1 MRHKPN
7 RLSLPH
13 ARMRGKAAVEPGS
26 KLETLVEVHD
36 RAENALR
43 MLIESLPIG
52 LIITDKKGKITD
64 LNESSLRMFGYGR
77 HELLEQ
83 SIETLLPERLRNSH
97 QGHRAGYIRNPHVRP
112 MGVGMELFAR
122 RKDGTEFP
130 VEVSLGPLA
139 GEDRTLVST
148 TVVDITERKKIEQQ
162 LHLAQRM
169 EAIGQLAGGIAHDFN
184 NLLAVIMGSA
194 DILVDALPRGDPL
207 GRKVEMIRSAGSS
220 AADLIRQLLAFSRQ
234 QMVQPVVLDVSKI
247 IARTQGMLQR
257 IVGEDIEFKVV
268 VEDSVGS
275 IKADPGQI
283 EQVLLNLAGN
293 ARDAMP
299 KGGRLTIRASNV
311 ELDESDRKRH
321 APVVPGPYVML
332 AIEDTGCGMD
342 LKTQRRIF
350 DPFFTT
356 KELGKGTGLGLATVY
371 GIVKQTGG
379 YIWVYS
385 EVGHGTIFRVY
396 LPRVGKAVQIAER
409 EPSEVEELQ
418 GSETILVAEDSES
431 LREMAQEYL
440 ESIGYTVLSAV
451 SGEKALQWAKDFQG
465 PIHLLL
471 TDVVMPEMSG
481 PELANQMASLR
492 PGVRIIF
499 TSGYTV
505 DAVAGQGI
513 LDPNVAFIQKP
524 YRPKALAKKIRQVLS
539 GGPRELPAG
548 SAQKEAITTSPPMK
562 A

>member
-1 MRHKPN
+1 MGHELN
-7 RLSLPH
+7 RLLLPR
-13 ARMRGKAAVEPGS
+13 ARVGGQAAIEYGS
-26 KLETLVEVHD
+26 KRETLVDV
-36 RAENALR
+36 RSIAENTLR
-43 MLIESLPIG
+43 TLIESLPMG
-52 LIITDKKGKITD
+52 LIIADEKGRITD
-64 LNESSLRMFGYGR
+64 LNESSLRMFGYSR
-77 HELLEQ
+77 EELLGQ
-83 SIETLLPERLRNSH
+83 AIETLLPERLRNSH
-97 QGHRAGYIRNPHVRP
+97 HGHRAGYIQHPHARP
-112 MGVGMELFAR
+112 MGLGMELFAR

-139 GEDRTLVST
+139 TKDGMLVT
-148 TVVDITERKKIEQQ
+148 GTVIDISERKKIEQQ
-162 LHLAQRM
+162 LRLAQRM

-194 DILVDALPRGDPL
+194 DIIVDALPRGDPL

-220 AADLIRQLLAFSRQ
+220 AADLVRQLLAFSRQ
-234 QMVQPVVLDVSKI
+234 QMVQPLVLNVPKI
-247 IARTQGMLQR
+247 IARTQAMLQR
-257 IVGEDIEFKVV
+257 IIGEDIEFKVI

-283 EQVLLNLAGN
+283 EQVLLNLAAN

-299 KGGRLTIRASNV
+299 KGGRLSIHASNV
-311 ELDESDRKRH
+311 ELDESDRKKH

-342 LKTQRRIF
+342 LKTQARIF

-356 KELGKGTGLGLATVY
+356 KALGKGTGLGLATVY

-385 EVGHGTIFRVY
+385 ELGHGTIFRVY
-396 LPRVGKAVQIAER
+396 LPRVGKAIQTAQR
-409 EPSEVEELQ
+409 EASETEALQ
-418 GSETILVAEDSES
+418 GSETILLAEDSES

-440 ESIGYTVLSAV
+440 ESIGYRVLSAV
-451 SGEKALQWAKDFQG
+451 SGEKALQRAKDFQG

-481 PELANQMASLR
+481 PELANHMTSLR
-492 PGVRIIF
+492 PGVKIIF
-499 TSGYTV
+499 TSGYTD
-505 DAVAGQGI
+505 DAITRQGI
-513 LDPNVAFIQKP
+513 LDPKVAFIQKP
-524 YRPKALAKKIRQVLS
+524 YRPKALAKKVRQVLN
-539 GGPRELPAG
+539 GGPVEVPAE
-548 SAQKEAITTSPPMK
+548 KEAVRTSTPIK

>member
-1 MRHKPN
+1 MRRESN
-7 RLSLPH
+7 RLPFTKPRAGGSTGLEYAPKRETPGE
-13 ARMRGKAAVEPGS
+13 ARDSAES
-26 KLETLVEVHD
+26 TL
-36 RAENALR
+36 RT
-43 MLIESLPIG
+43 LIESLPMG
-52 LIITDKKGKITD
+52 LIIANETGVITD
-64 LNESSLRMFGYGR
+64 LNESSLRMFGYTR
-77 HELLEQ
+77 EELLGQ
-83 SIETLLPERLRNSH
+83 LVETLLPERLRNSH
-97 QGHRAGYIRNPHVRP
+97 QRHRGAYAKDPHARP
-112 MGVGMELFAR
+112 MGLGMELFGR

-139 GEDRTLVST
+139 SEGRTLVSA

-162 LHLAQRM
+162 LRLAQRM

-194 DILVDALPRGDPL
+194 DIVIDELPRGTPL
-207 GRKVEMIRSAGSS
+207 ARKIGMIRTAGSS

-321 APVVPGPYVML
+321 APVVPGSYVML
-332 AIEDTGCGMD
+332 ALEDTGCGMD

-385 EVGHGTIFRVY
+385 EIGQGTIFRLY
-396 LPRVGKAVQIAER
+396 LPRVDKAVTIAER
-409 EPSEVEELQ
+409 EPSEGEELQ

-440 ESIGYTVLSAV
+440 ESIGYTVFSAV
-451 SGEKALQWAKDFQG
+451 SGEKALQWARDFEG

-492 PGVRIIF
+492 PGVKIIF

-505 DAVAGQGI
+505 DAVARQGI

-548 SAQKEAITTSPPMK
+548 PAPEEAVTTSTPIK
-562 A
+562 V

>member
-1 MRHKPN
+1 MGHEPN
-7 RLSLPH
+7 RLELAQ
-13 ARMRGKAAVEPGS
+13 ARVAGQAAIEYGS
-26 KLETLVEVHD
+26 KLETLAEVRE

-43 MLIESLPIG
+43 MLIESLPMG
-52 LIITDKKGKITD
+52 LIIADETGNITD
-64 LNESSLRMFGYGR
+64 LNESSLRIFGYSR
-77 HELLEQ
+77 EELLGR
-83 SIETLLPERLRNSH
+83 SIETLLPERFRNSH
-97 QGHRAGYIRNPHVRP
+97 QGHRAAYMENPHARP
-112 MGVGMELFAR
+112 MGLGMELFAR

-139 GEDRTLVST
+139 TKEGTLVSAT
-148 TVVDITERKKIEQQ
+148 IVDITERKKIEQQ
-162 LHLAQRM
+162 LRLAQRM

-194 DILVDALPRGDPL
+194 DIVIDSLPRGDPL
-207 GRKVEMIRSAGSS
+207 GRKVEMIRTAGSS

-234 QMVQPVVLDVSKI
+234 QMIQPVVLDVRKI
-247 IARTQGMLQR
+247 MGCSQAMLGR
-257 IVGEDIEFKVV
+257 IIGEDIEFKVL

-283 EQVLLNLAGN
+283 EQVLLNLAAN

-311 ELDESDRKRH
+311 ELDESDRKKH

-342 LKTQRRIF
+342 LKTQARIF

-385 EVGHGTIFRVY
+385 EMGQGTIFRVY
-396 LPRVGKAVQIAER
+396 LPRVGRAVQTAER
-409 EPSEVEELQ
+409 EPLAPEELQ
-418 GSETILVAEDSES
+418 GSETILLAEDSES

-440 ESIGYTVLSAV
+440 ESIGYTVLAAV
-451 SGEKALQWAKDFQG
+451 SGEKALQWAKDFPG

-481 PELANQMASLR
+481 PELANHVAPLR
-492 PGVRIIF
+492 PGVKIIF

-505 DAVAGQGI
+505 DAVARQGI
-513 LDPNVAFIQKP
+513 LDPTVAFIQKP
-524 YRPKALAKKIRQVLS
+524 YRPKALAKKIRQVLNGS
-539 GGPRELPAG
+539 PGEAPAG
-548 SAQKEAITTSPPMK
+548 PAGNESARTHTPIK